1 MRGNGAWRSAPAA
14 LAAAQSRSDA
24 VSRLR
29 GWPQRT
35 PASGRV
41 APHRIAS
48 GRGVV
53 EQVRQAAVPPINLT
67 PAGAGAE
74 VEALVGLGG
83 GGRARGGVE
92 EALVGAGE
100 WKGAGIGGRR

>member
-1 MRGNGAWRSAPAA
+1 
-14 LAAAQSRSDA
+14 

-29 GWPQRT
+29 GRPQRT
-35 PASGRV
+35 AARPRAGGRRRV
-41 APHRIAS
+41 AS

-53 EQVRQAAVPPINLT
+53 EQARRAAVPPINRT

-83 GGRARGGVE
+83 GGRARGRVE